1 MGADWIT
8 VLLAWAGD
16 NSALLLLLVVGIL
29 FLESFTVLGI
39 LVPGFLLVI
48 LLGALAALG
57 RVDPWLTWAAASLG
71 CIVGD
76 VVNYWLGRRF
86 QATLRGRWPLQRFPE
101 TMQRGE
107 LFLQRYGGL
116 SLFLGR
122 YLGPL
127 RSFMPI
133 IAGSLGMRP
142 QLALPMIAVAAMSWV
157 ALSMLSGMVLGVSLE
172 LAAAYTT
179 RLAILLLLVAA
190 GLWLLGWL
198 VRAGY
203 LLAGRYNPWLLKRML
218 MALRRHPRIG
228 SRLLPLFAPLR
239 GELLSVAMLGLLAL
253 AGFTILIILTLY
265 LLIGDSATSLDLRL
279 AAIMQDLRSP
289 ISDAFWVVLAVNS
302 TTAMLTVLLLGMSLW
317 LACHRQRLSVWHWL
331 AAVLPVPL
339 LGWLLHGLLQFV
351 PIWPAHLQAALAAFP
366 DAASATLAALFMA
379 LPMLLVRELPAQQRK
394 WYYLAVASL
403 LSLLLM
409 ARLALGLAYLSAI
422 LVAVL
427 LALVWVSMVGIAFRV
442 RAARGNPIWRHTIF
456 FAVLFSCT
464 SLLLLAW
471 HYSSLREQ
479 WQLPLTG
486 DQISLQDWQ
495 QQDWQRLPHWR
506 SDYARAPV
514 DRLNLQFSGALQH
527 LQTLFLAADWEQPEG
542 HWWELVS
549 PAPDPASL
557 PVYRLGYRGRSAALL
572 LRQHDGEQQHV
583 LRMWASGWQSVA
595 SDVDQ
600 SPALQ
605 PIWLGSL
612 SVEQID
618 TRAYFLNFWR
628 ASALPEADLLA
639 QLGNIQGLC
648 LKQREANLVLL
659 TVCR

>member
-1 MGADWIT
+1 
-8 VLLAWAGD
+8 
-16 NSALLLLLVVGIL
+16 
-29 FLESFTVLGI
+29 
-39 LVPGFLLVI
+39 
-48 LLGALAALG
+48 
-57 RVDPWLTWAAASLG
+57 
-71 CIVGD
+71 
-76 VVNYWLGRRF
+76 
-86 QATLRGRWPLQRFPE
+86 
-101 TMQRGE
+101 
-107 LFLQRYGGL
+107 
-116 SLFLGR
+116 
-122 YLGPL
+122 
-127 RSFMPI
+127 
-133 IAGSLGMRP
+133 
-142 QLALPMIAVAAMSWV
+142 
-157 ALSMLSGMVLGVSLE
+157 
-172 LAAAYTT
+172 
-179 RLAILLLLVAA
+179 
-190 GLWLLGWL
+190 
-198 VRAGY
+198 
-203 LLAGRYNPWLLKRML
+203 ML

-265 LLIGDSATSLDLRL
+265 LLIGDGATSLDLRL

-317 LACHRQRLSVWHWL
+317 LVCHRQRLSVWHWL

-366 DAASATLAALFMA
+366 DAATATLAALFMA

-427 LALVWVSMVGIAFRV
+427 LALVWVSMVGIAYRV
-442 RAARGNPIWRHTIF
+442 RASRGNPIWRHTIF

-471 HYSSLREQ
+471 QYSSLREQ

-495 QQDWQRLPHWR
+495 QQGWQRLPHWR

-514 DRLNLQFSGALQH
+514 DRLNLQFSGELQQ
-527 LQTLFLAADWEQPEG
+527 LQTLLLAADWEQPEG

-618 TRAYFLNFWR
+618 TRVYFLNFWR